1 MMTDS
6 ELHPTLRSYDNK
18 NGTMFNLVLLVLLFT
33 ACIAVPVLASIWIHP
48 VAGAGM
54 AIIALYVWKTF
65 VPPMPGMIQ
74 GSVCLAG
81 MGAILGVLI
90 ECSIR
95 AIW

>member
-6 ELHPTLRSYDNK
+6 ELNPTLGSYGNK
-18 NGTMFNLVLLVLLFT
+18 NGMMFNLVLLVLLFA
-33 ACIAVPVLASIWIHP
+33 ACIAVPVFASIWIHP

-65 VPPMPGMIQ
+65 VPPTPRLLQ
-74 GSVCLAG
+74 GFVCLAG

-90 ECSIR
+90 ECTIR